1 MRLWKFMDDVD
12 LAQEREE
19 AHLAASL
26 AARKS
31 KLTSPNGLCVWC
43 KDEAVV
49 AETAFCSAECD
60 EDYHKYRCEQSQ
72 RIS

>member
-1 MRLWKFMDDVD
+1 MDDVD

-60 EDYHKYRCEQSQ
+60 EDYHKYRREQRQ

>member
-1 MRLWKFMDDVD
+1 MDDVA

-26 AARKS
+26 SARKAR
-31 KLTSPNGLCVWC
+31 LTSLDGKCIWC

-49 AETAFCSAECD
+49 ANTAFCSAECD
-60 EDYHKYRCEQSQ
+60 EDYRKHQ
-72 RIS
+72 RKLKQQIDI

>member
-1 MRLWKFMDDVD
+1 MDDVD

-26 AARKS
+26 AARKT
-31 KLTSPNGLCVWC
+31 KLKSPNGLCVWC

-49 AETAFCSAECD
+49 AETAFCSVECD
-60 EDYHKYRCEQSQ
+60 EDYHKHQREMKQ